1 MVRIIALVILS
12 ISPLVILQARTFG
25 ESIAEGM
32 GNIAEGMDQRA
43 QLEKERAILYGR
55 LRAEGLTKE
64 FLNDASFNDLI
75 ELVAYTDQLRA
86 MGLKA
91 LDIQTKLAD
100 IEKTHFEKKQEIV
113 TFKRLKIK
121 DRRRLAKGDK
131 RLSKEDEWLAFK
143 RVLNADQGH
152 KVKVYIDLGGADM
165 RHIEVLMKLDQI
177 DKP

>member
-1 MVRIIALVILS
+1 MVRIIALVVLS

-25 ESIAEGM
+25 ESLARGAES
-32 GNIAEGMDQRA
+32 ISEGI
-43 QLEKERAILYGR
+43 KERDRIEREMAVLYGR
-55 LRAEGLTKE
+55 LRAEGLTRK
-64 FLNDASFNDLI
+64 FLNDCSYNDLI
-75 ELVAYTDQLRA
+75 ELVAYIDQLRA
-86 MGLKA
+86 MRLKT

-100 IEKTHFEKKQEIV
+100 IEKTHFEKKQEIA
-113 TFKRLKIK
+113 TFKRLKAK
-121 DRRRLAKGDK
+121 DRKRLAKGDK

-143 RVLNADQGH
+143 RALNVDQGH